1 MAVAAGN
8 VATTTAGAPRRRRTL
23 PQEASIALVLV
34 GIAVIFELLGWT
46 VRHQSFLGNPQL
58 LLIMILQVSVTG
70 LLAIGVTQVIIT
82 GGIDLSSGSV
92 VALSAMIAA
101 SLAQESDYAR
111 AVFPALTGLPAVIPI
126 VAGLG
131 AGLLAGL
138 INGALTAYGGIPAF
152 IATLGMM
159 VTARGL
165 AQYYTHGQPISMLTD
180 QYTWIGSGT
189 RPVLIFVAVAII
201 FHVALRYTKYGKYT
215 YAIGGNVQAARVSGI
230 NVNRHLVLVY
240 AVAGLL
246 SGLGGVITSARAASG
261 QAGMGMSYELDAIA
275 AAVIGGISLS
285 GGVGRIGGTV
295 IGTLILGV
303 MMSGFTFLGVDS
315 YVQNIIKGVII
326 VAAVLVDRYRNRQ
339 RR

>member
-1 MAVAAGN
+1 MSVTAD
-8 VATTTAGAPRRRRTL
+8 AGAIAKTRARRRKL
-23 PQEASIALVLV
+23 PVEVSIILVLV
-34 GIAVIFELLGWT
+34 GMALIFEVLGWAL
-46 VRHQSFLGNPQL
+46 RGQSFLGNPER
-58 LLIMILQVSVTG
+58 LLIIILQVSTTG
-70 LLAIGVTQVIIT
+70 LLAVGVTQVIIA

-92 VALSAMIAA
+92 VALSAMVAA
-101 SLAQESDYAR
+101 SFAQEAGYAR
-111 AVFPALTGLPAVIPI
+111 AVFPALTGLPAVVPI
-126 VAGLG
+126 
-131 AGLLAGL
+131 LAGL
-138 INGALTAYGGIPAF
+138 AVGGIVGFTNGALSTLGRLPPF
-152 IATLGMM
+152 IATLGTM
-159 VTARGL
+159 VTVRGL
-165 AQYYTHGQPISMLTD
+165 ARYYTHGQPISMLTD
-180 QYTWIGSGT
+180 QYTWIGSGA

-201 FHVALRYTKYGKYT
+201 FHIALRYTKYGKYT

-240 AVAGLL
+240 AIAGLL

-315 YVQNIIKGVII
+315 YIQNIIKGVII
-326 VAAVLVDRYRNRQ
+326 VAAVLVDQYRNR
-339 RR
+339 RRR